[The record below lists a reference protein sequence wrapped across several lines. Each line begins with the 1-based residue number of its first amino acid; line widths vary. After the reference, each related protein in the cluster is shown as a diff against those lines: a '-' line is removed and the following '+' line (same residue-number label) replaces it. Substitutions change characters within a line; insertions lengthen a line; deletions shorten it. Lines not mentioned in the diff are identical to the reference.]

1 MQYKNISIKHLLTAV
16 LIVASVLPVFIFT
29 NIAFIES
36 KKILEAEIRQD
47 IEVKS
52 QTIIA
57 EIDRMMFERSRNL
70 SSWSKL
76 EMMHELRLGDLDK
89 RLSRFLSDLKVSY
102 RGVYLEIDAVNLSD
116 KIIASSDAGKIGQA
130 FKRPNPQQP
139 SNHFQYILSEP
150 IIDPIT
156 GQQSGTLYAMFNWA
170 QVTELMERS
179 TGNNRSAALWDEK
192 NQLIASTSHWDL
204 YQKTDIISA
213 SAFSKGYQGSP
224 SLHWK
229 VLVSQPTSTAFIS
242 IKELGAIF
250 LWFLALLV
258 IIAGVSAIV
267 LANHLARPIRKLSD
281 FTKKLKLSG
290 HHLLAPKSGPR
301 ELQELAQAFDSMLV
315 DLKKSQE
322 DLTKAAKLAVVGEL
336 ASAMS
341 HEVRTPLGI
350 LKSSAQIL
358 MREKGLSDEAKEVCG
373 FILSET
379 ERMNKLIDTLLDAGR
394 TRPQEIVW
402 QDIVALVNRTVSMLN
417 TQNKNHKAT
426 IEIHGNKK
434 LMVAC
439 DTEQITQVL
448 LNLLI
453 NAMQATENNVRIQI
467 KIYQEKQN
475 AMIEIHDNGPGIP
488 QTAID
493 KIFDPFFTQR
503 KGGIGLGL
511 AVVKKII
518 EAHQGKIE
526 VGRSELG
533 GALFTIQL
541 PIKKNKDE
549 QTE

>member
-16 LIVASVLPVFIFT
+16 LVIASVLPVFIFT

-36 KKILEAEIRQD
+36 KKILESEIHQD

-76 EMMHELRLGDLDK
+76 EIMHELRLGDLDK
-89 RLSRFLSDLKVSY
+89 RLSRFLNDLKVSY

-116 KIIASSDAGKIGQA
+116 QIIASSDAGKIGHG
-130 FKRPNPQQP
+130 FKRPHPQQP
-139 SNHFQYILSEP
+139 SDHFQYILSEP

-156 GQQSGTLYAMFNWA
+156 GQQSGTLYAMFNWR
-170 QVTELMERS
+170 QVTDLMERS

-192 NQLIASTSHWDL
+192 NRLIASTSHWDL
-204 YQKTDIISA
+204 YQKTNTISA
-213 SAFSKGYQGSP
+213 SAFSKGYQGAP
-224 SLHWK
+224 SLDWK
-229 VLVSQPTSTAFIS
+229 VLVSQPTSTAFIA
-242 IKELGAIF
+242 IKELGTIF

-258 IIAGVSAIV
+258 IIAGISAIV
-267 LANHLARPIRKLSD
+267 LANHLARPIRKLSE

-290 HHLLAPKSGPR
+290 NHLLAPKSGPR

-358 MREKGLSDEAKEVCG
+358 MREKGLSAEAKEVCG

-402 QDIVALVNRTVSMLN
+402 QDIVALINRTVSMLN

-426 IEIHGNKK
+426 IEILGIKK

-453 NAMQATENNVRIQI
+453 NAMQAAEQNVHIQI
-467 KIYQEKQN
+467 KIYQQKQN
-475 AMIEIHDNGPGIP
+475 AIIEIHDNGPGIP
-488 QTAID
+488 QAAID

-526 VGRSELG
+526 AGRSELG
-533 GALFTIQL
+533 GALFKIRL

>member
-16 LIVASVLPVFIFT
+16 LIIASVLPVFIFT

-36 KKILEAEIRQD
+36 KKILESEIHQD

-76 EMMHELRLGDLDK
+76 EIMHELRLGDLDK
-89 RLSRFLSDLKVSY
+89 RLSRFLNDLKVSY

-116 KIIASSDAGKIGQA
+116 QIIASSDAGKIGHR
-130 FKRPNPQQP
+130 FKRPHPQQP
-139 SNHFQYILSEP
+139 SDHLQYILSEP

-156 GQQSGTLYAMFNWA
+156 GQQSGTLYAMFNWG
-170 QVTELMERS
+170 QVTELMEQS

-192 NQLIASTSHWDL
+192 NRLIASTSHWDL
-204 YQKTDIISA
+204 YQKTNTISA
-213 SAFSKGYQGSP
+213 SAFSKGYQGAS

-242 IKELGAIF
+242 IKELGTIF

-258 IIAGVSAIV
+258 IIAGISAIV

-290 HHLLAPKSGPR
+290 NHLLAPKSGPR

-358 MREKGLSDEAKEVCG
+358 MREKGLSAEAKEVCG

-402 QDIVALVNRTVSMLN
+402 QDIVALTTRTVSMLN
-417 TQNKNHKAT
+417 TQNKNHEAT
-426 IEIHGNKK
+426 IEILGIKK

-453 NAMQATENNVRIQI
+453 NAMQAAEKNVHIQI
-467 KIYQEKQN
+467 KLYQEKQN

-488 QTAID
+488 QAAID

-526 VGRSELG
+526 AGRSELG
-533 GALFTIQL
+533 GALFKIQL